1 MSPCCDGQTPS
12 VKEPLRSSSRVNLF
26 TVSMRPRAKRFPTAP
41 LQQPAA
47 LVLQQQNKPPMPKKI
62 GVEVKKADTFPP
74 KNCEEASGTLESS
87 NNRCHQKSCRAS
99 VSEGSGCSRGKSN
112 TGPRPRLPSGDV
124 PPRGLF
130 SLHTPGTKLAPSS
143 RQSDINSPRG
153 VYFCCVVCGSSKK
166 KPQHSFI

>member
-12 VKEPLRSSSRVNLF
+12 VKESLRSCSRVNLF

-62 GVEVKKADTFPP
+62 GIEVKKTDTFFQ
-74 KNCEEASGTLESS
+74 KNGTLESS

-124 PPRGLF
+124 LPRGLF
-130 SLHTPGTKLAPSS
+130 SLHTRGTKLAPSS

-153 VYFCCVVCGSSKK
+153 VYFCCVVCGSRKK
-166 KPQHSFI
+166 KQHSFI